1 MEPEHDG
8 GELDEAKEVGSDFVV
23 TCCDAPPL
31 LKLGEERL
39 DAPAVFVG
47 DLVVAV
53 LVFAVA
59 PRRDDRFAALV
70 EDHIMQS
77 IGIISAVGNHLA
89 GSNALDQTAGR
100 CHVVLL
106 TGADL
111 EADW

>member
-1 MEPEHDG
+1 MMAASLTKPRK
-8 GELDEAKEVGSDFVV
+8 LAAIVV
-23 TCCDAPPL
+23 TRCDAAPL
-31 LKLGEERL
+31 LELGEERL

-47 DLVVAV
+47 ELVVAV
-53 LVFAVA
+53 LVFAMA
-59 PRRDDRFAALV
+59 SRGNDRFTALV

-77 IGIISAVGNHLA
+77 IGIISAVCDHLA
-89 GSNALDQTAGR
+89 GSKSLDQTAGR